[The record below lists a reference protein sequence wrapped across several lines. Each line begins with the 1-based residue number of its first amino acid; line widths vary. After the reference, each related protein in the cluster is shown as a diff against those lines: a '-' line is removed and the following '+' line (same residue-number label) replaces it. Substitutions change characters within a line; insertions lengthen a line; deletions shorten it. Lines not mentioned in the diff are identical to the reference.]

1 MMNQIRRETIRDYI
15 LQRRAVTVKEISELI
30 PDVSQ
35 MTIHRDLEKL
45 EQEGEIVRVRGGALA
60 AKTHTMSESKL
71 ETRMQSNVSQ
81 KRLMAQKALTLIEP
95 ESYILL
101 DAGTTNLILAQMM
114 PDIEVNIFTTAP
126 NIALELSRLYKPV
139 IHMCGGTLNRFNQ
152 AVSGPS
158 TLSMLSEINIATA
171 FIGVSGYTTESG
183 FSCGKE
189 EERQVK
195 RLLLKKAKQKIVLM
209 DSSKVGG
216 IFPYKIGDMNEIDYL
231 ITDDELPREIREI
244 AENNGVCV
252 L

>member
-1 MMNQIRRETIRDYI
+1 MMNQIRRETIRDFI
-15 LQRRAVTVKEISELI
+15 LQRRAVTVKEISELV

-45 EQEGEIVRVRGGALA
+45 EQDGTIVRIRGGALA
-60 AKTHTMSESKL
+60 ADSHPVTESKL
-71 ETRMQSNVSQ
+71 ETRMQSNVEQ

-101 DAGTTNLILAQMM
+101 DAGTTSLVLAQMM

-158 TLSMLSEINIATA
+158 TLAMLSEINIATA
-171 FIGVSGYTTESG
+171 FIGVSGYTRENG

-189 EERQVK
+189 EECQVK
-195 RLLLKKAKQKIVLM
+195 RLLLKRQGRR
-209 DSSKVGG
+209 S
-216 IFPYKIGDMNEIDYL
+216 F
-231 ITDDELPREIREI
+231 
-244 AENNGVCV
+244 
-252 L
+252 